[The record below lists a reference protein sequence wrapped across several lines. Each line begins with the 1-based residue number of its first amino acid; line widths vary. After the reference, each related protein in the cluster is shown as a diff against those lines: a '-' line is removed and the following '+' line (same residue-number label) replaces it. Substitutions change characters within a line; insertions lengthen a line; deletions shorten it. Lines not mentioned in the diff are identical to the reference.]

1 MQQSHWNP
9 QQQLQ
14 QPIQNIQQQQQ
25 QPPMDPQKR
34 EDAAAVSFL
43 AMAEHFRSSN
53 PPLYKAAAK
62 CLFAATKTNAT
73 LVIKAH
79 VHFQLGKLIYNYT
92 KNITRGKMELETAHK
107 MFKELGTNFEE
118 KRLQCACMVAECA
131 LSLQD
136 APSESILPLLQ
147 AEAQFTRKHPK
158 IHAKALMLTIEALAP
173 VNPTLAL
180 EVSEMGQ
187 RYFKDL
193 KERVMECYFQ
203 LVKSLLYARMPGK
216 EEQLG
221 NSVTELGIL
230 LNQIQHVPNINDMR
244 AFCYTIQLSY
254 FLSVGMI
261 SHSKRCLR
269 ELQLI
274 VQNKGQED
282 ENANQQPGFQWLRK
296 ELLTGLT
303 YVLTSLWSIQS
314 GQFDKAE
321 RYYENSMLH
330 FGELNATMRKPAK
343 WGVVER
349 RHERLIAHL
358 HFALHD
364 GIAQMYLIKAK
375 PEKVFDMTNQMY
387 RALRVVPKDLKLF
400 EGQLH
405 FIMGLYLQ
413 SINVEDEAAEQY
425 KAVVSTT
432 DDYNLTILSKL
443 SLCMLYLSK
452 GKEKEF
458 YEHFESVRV
467 EKLQAA
473 SMTVQTLS
481 RFVFALHSFI
491 HGRIPECKANVV
503 ESVQKCQERDIL
515 RGQAIGMLLISRV
528 FDCRDT
534 ESVIAGRSWA
544 SKTND
549 LNLQAW
555 ANRMVLGKHF

>member
-1 MQQSHWNP
+1 MDLNMQQIHWNTIP

-14 QPIQNIQQQQQ
+14 LQQQQ
-25 QPPMDPQKR
+25 QPILSQPPPPLPISIQQQPQIIDPQKR
-34 EDAAAVSFL
+34 EDNAAISFL
-43 AMAEHFRSSN
+43 AMAEHFRSSD

-62 CLFAATKTNAT
+62 CLFAATKTAANP
-73 LVIKAH
+73 VIKAH
-79 VHFQLGKLIYNYT
+79 VHFQLGKLLYNYT
-92 KNITRGKMELETAHK
+92 RNITRAKTELENAHR
-107 MFKELGTNFEE
+107 MFKELGTTFEE
-118 KRLQCACMVAECA
+118 KRLQCACLIAECA
-131 LSLQD
+131 LAMQD
-136 APSESILPLLQ
+136 SPSECILPLLQ

-158 IHAKALMLTIEALAP
+158 IHAKALMLTIEALSP
-173 VNPTLAL
+173 IDSNMAL

-203 LVKSLLYARMPGK
+203 LVKSLLFARMPGK

-274 VQNKGQED
+274 VQNKGKED
-282 ENANQQPGFQWLRK
+282 ESANNQPGFHWLRK

-321 RYYENSMLH
+321 RYYNNSMLH

-343 WGVVER
+343 WGIVER

-364 GIAQMYLIKAK
+364 GIAQMYLAKAK
-375 PEKVFDMTNQMY
+375 PEKVFDM
-387 RALRVVPKDLKLF
+387 V
-400 EGQLH
+400 
-405 FIMGLYLQ
+405 
-413 SINVEDEAAEQY
+413 
-425 KAVVSTT
+425 
-432 DDYNLTILSKL
+432 
-443 SLCMLYLSK
+443 
-452 GKEKEF
+452 
-458 YEHFESVRV
+458 
-467 EKLQAA
+467 
-473 SMTVQTLS
+473 TLNFS
-481 RFVFALHSFI
+481 
-491 HGRIPECKANVV
+491 
-503 ESVQKCQERDIL
+503 
-515 RGQAIGMLLISRV
+515 
-528 FDCRDT
+528 
-534 ESVIAGRSWA
+534 
-544 SKTND
+544 
-549 LNLQAW
+549 
-555 ANRMVLGKHF
+555 